1 MLTELTEIGRKMHKE
16 WGNNCPAKEIL
27 LSDRWKKNKNFAAN
41 RKIWAILNFKKK
53 SGVESGFLKPS
64 LNSDNKKTQGSLN
77 LGNVFKLVEQDDDF
91 PSVSTISKINS
102 EKDMALDLTIGD
114 DFRGERT
121 HTEKTANCLPV
132 VNIST
137 VPRMGP
143 KKSENNERVKT
154 NIHPVTASDIYT
166 LGVCEPNSGNSGNS
180 LIGSGNSQV
189 GRRGRIIIG
198 YDNPKQDDLQ
208 RVINASCRSSTE
220 SVWALTESD
229 SVALQIH
236 KRSFQGS
243 LPRTMRSRTLGVR
256 NKLYTLNANALIAE
270 DSLMTKVES
279 LSDKV
284 SELTAIMKIL
294 AMPSP
299 NLATKAAEVSNHDLC
314 DLPAQTPG
322 VQPRKLSQG
331 LTPAKD
337 GTVGKEHTEKLE
349 LDFPRE
355 TSRSRLACLLLK
367 ASGSEVCRARSPS
380 KGTQGTIAKAQHPS
394 GTLLDNNIEA
404 VLDEPSLGNEP
415 SDSSRAIKEDD
426 GSDSWICGACTLL
439 NHMDLSLCLACASSR
454 VRPRGNTSRGNTE
467 QEFTLSPR
475 KFKRYHK
482 KSPPRRGTPSESG
495 SRYECLNMETAPEE
509 TSDTEGHIHPADPL
523 CPQRGPPDLTVG
535 GLWSTPSP
543 IVSPASRKGGESY
556 SIGTG
561 NPSKEKKVRSIRCT
575 KQWVR
580 SLEKSGGNPEQLKKS
595 EHQLDPSLSTKLTD
609 TSPHIQTGHAPIIKK
624 RIDYK
629 EEIVRAVLD
638 RDHPNE
644 LGTYKFPKG
653 GSETDIPADKVERS
667 SQTEG
672 KTELHDSMIGR
683 FGVSDGEGPA
693 TSPSS
698 INYPKRLN
706 SIIAARRLAGIP
718 EDVSEPLSVSHGLLT
733 GPSKLFTYHPKTDLI
748 SRKRLLPL
756 LTPGSGLNPDLLEE
770 TREGWNIISGLLT
783 SDLGL
788 HWLRI
793 MVTKSQVIPMD
804 ALPSLTMTVMAS
816 TRNFFNNKVNSI
828 RERLSGLASVM
839 GASFILTG
847 SDRPKWIRTGSS
859 EGIRLV
865 YDTKKSTLKVWRRL
879 STITSII
886 SDCCNGTNSAAAPSS
901 LEGADPEA
909 NLVIPL
915 GVLSTDGYC
924 NGATSSESPS
934 SFEGANLKAN
944 LVTPLADLDTV
955 SGASM
960 DEIEVP
966 IDSLGRVRT
975 QEDLDK
981 VLEFTNCP
989 VIRQR
994 TVAPVCRPRLF
1005 RDSVGIKE
1013 LEAE

>member
-1 MLTELTEIGRKMHKE
+1 M
-16 WGNNCPAKEIL
+16 
-27 LSDRWKKNKNFAAN
+27 
-41 RKIWAILNFKKK
+41 
-53 SGVESGFLKPS
+53 
-64 LNSDNKKTQGSLN
+64 
-77 LGNVFKLVEQDDDF
+77 
-91 PSVSTISKINS
+91 
-102 EKDMALDLTIGD
+102 
-114 DFRGERT
+114 
-121 HTEKTANCLPV
+121 
-132 VNIST
+132 
-137 VPRMGP
+137 
-143 KKSENNERVKT
+143 KT

-189 GRRGRIIIG
+189 GGRGRIIIG

-208 RVINASCRSSTE
+208 RVTNASCRSSTE

-349 LDFPRE
+349 FDFPRE

-509 TSDTEGHIHPADPL
+509 TYDTE
-523 CPQRGPPDLTVG
+523 
-535 GLWSTPSP
+535 
-543 IVSPASRKGGESY
+543 
-556 SIGTG
+556 
-561 NPSKEKKVRSIRCT
+561 
-575 KQWVR
+575 
-580 SLEKSGGNPEQLKKS
+580 
-595 EHQLDPSLSTKLTD
+595 
-609 TSPHIQTGHAPIIKK
+609 
-624 RIDYK
+624 
-629 EEIVRAVLD
+629 
-638 RDHPNE
+638 
-644 LGTYKFPKG
+644 
-653 GSETDIPADKVERS
+653 
-667 SQTEG
+667 
-672 KTELHDSMIGR
+672 
-683 FGVSDGEGPA
+683 
-693 TSPSS
+693 
-698 INYPKRLN
+698 
-706 SIIAARRLAGIP
+706 
-718 EDVSEPLSVSHGLLT
+718 
-733 GPSKLFTYHPKTDLI
+733 
-748 SRKRLLPL
+748 
-756 LTPGSGLNPDLLEE
+756 
-770 TREGWNIISGLLT
+770 
-783 SDLGL
+783 
-788 HWLRI
+788 
-793 MVTKSQVIPMD
+793 
-804 ALPSLTMTVMAS
+804 
-816 TRNFFNNKVNSI
+816 
-828 RERLSGLASVM
+828 
-839 GASFILTG
+839 
-847 SDRPKWIRTGSS
+847 
-859 EGIRLV
+859 
-865 YDTKKSTLKVWRRL
+865 
-879 STITSII
+879 
-886 SDCCNGTNSAAAPSS
+886 
-901 LEGADPEA
+901 
-909 NLVIPL
+909 
-915 GVLSTDGYC
+915 
-924 NGATSSESPS
+924 
-934 SFEGANLKAN
+934 
-944 LVTPLADLDTV
+944 
-955 SGASM
+955 
-960 DEIEVP
+960 
-966 IDSLGRVRT
+966 
-975 QEDLDK
+975 
-981 VLEFTNCP
+981 
-989 VIRQR
+989 
-994 TVAPVCRPRLF
+994 
-1005 RDSVGIKE
+1005 
-1013 LEAE
+1013 